1 MEILFWEGKRALG
14 LDRWNEFSVSLRV
27 QCPWGFVETSRR
39 LHRSAQCCGFRD
51 PAGEAALLHINRQG
65 MLGLASK
72 GTITLRFQPAP
83 VRERSASSARL
94 AARLEARST
103 LYTI

>member
-14 LDRWNEFSVSLRV
+14 LDRWNEFSVRLCV

-51 PAGEAALLHINRQG
+51 PAGEAALLHINR
-65 MLGLASK
+65 LDLASK
-72 GTITLRFQPAP
+72 GTITLRFQLAP
-83 VRERSASSARL
+83 VREPSEPSARL
-94 AARLEARST
+94 PALEARSRST